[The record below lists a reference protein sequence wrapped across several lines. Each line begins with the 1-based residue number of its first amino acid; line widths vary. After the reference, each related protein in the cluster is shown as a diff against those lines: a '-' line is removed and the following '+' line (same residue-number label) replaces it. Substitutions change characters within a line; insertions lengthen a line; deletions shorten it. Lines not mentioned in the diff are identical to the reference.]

1 MSQAEFAKFLGIPN
15 QVTYHRYENGR
26 VPKAH
31 ILQVIAT
38 RLGITVDELLAPIS
52 NDRAFDIAVHGITT
66 APLPISLG
74 KRATESTAKSFGE
87 ASGELINPKTIKAI
101 TSAFQIGAMSR
112 DELSRL
118 FGHIVTVSNRAPVEL
133 MKYYVLI
140 RYAVGKELARRLK
153 INK

>member
-1 MSQAEFAKFLGIPN
+1 MSQYHSQKSFSAVGQNLRAIRGGLSQAEFAKFLGIPN

-87 ASGELINPKTIKAI
+87 AS
-101 TSAFQIGAMSR
+101 
-112 DELSRL
+112 
-118 FGHIVTVSNRAPVEL
+118 
-133 MKYYVLI
+133 
-140 RYAVGKELARRLK
+140 
-153 INK
+153 